1 MESQD
6 VEDNSSFIL
15 HPSSLDLGKRLDAFL
30 AEKIEGWSRSRL
42 QRLIDDG
49 DATVNQNQ
57 AKSSYKL
64 RAEDRIE
71 VELTET
77 FVEKFEPENIP
88 LEIIFEDEN
97 LAVINKKAGMITHPG
112 AGASSGTLAN
122 AIAYKFKIQNEELK
136 IDMDLDEQSKI
147 QNLKSKIGIV
157 HRLDKD
163 TSGLIVVAKNETIHE
178 NLSGQFR
185 NREVYKSYVA
195 LAHGKV
201 ERNTGK
207 IDAPIAR
214 DKHNRLKMSV
224 QKSGRNALSLW
235 KARQRFEKFT
245 LLDVEI
251 KTGRTHQIRVH
262 LSYINHPIV
271 GDETYNS
278 GRDNTVADLHIRQA
292 IAELNRFFL
301 HAERLSFTHPATKEK
316 MDFHATLPKE
326 LKDFLAL
333 I

>member
-1 MESQD
+1 MSEENTILNFQTEPDD
-6 VEDNSSFIL
+6 V
-15 HPSSLDLGKRLDAFL
+15 GKRLDAFL

-42 QRLIDDG
+42 QRLVDDG
-49 DATVNQNQ
+49 EATVNQNQ
-57 AKSSYKL
+57 AKSSYRL
-64 RAEDRIE
+64 RAEDTIE

-77 FVEKFEPENIP
+77 FIEKFEPEDIP
-88 LEIIFEDEN
+88 LEIIFEDES

-112 AGASSGTLAN
+112 AGAPNGTLAN
-122 AIAYKFKIQNEELK
+122 AVAYRFKIQDSEFK
-136 IDMDLDEQSKI
+136 IEGNLDDQSNFQK
-147 QNLKSKIGIV
+147 LKSKIGIV

-163 TSGLIVVAKNETIHE
+163 TSGLIVVAKNETVHE

-235 KARQRFEKFT
+235 KVRQRFEKFT

-278 GRDNTVADLHIRQA
+278 GRDNTVADLQIRQT
-292 IAELNRFFL
+292 IKELNRFFL

-316 MDFHATLPKE
+316 MDFLAPLPKE

>member
-1 MESQD
+1 M
-6 VEDNSSFIL
+6 
-15 HPSSLDLGKRLDAFL
+15 
-30 AEKIEGWSRSRL
+30 
-42 QRLIDDG
+42 
-49 DATVNQNQ
+49 
-57 AKSSYKL
+57 
-64 RAEDRIE
+64 
-71 VELTET
+71 
-77 FVEKFEPENIP
+77 
-88 LEIIFEDEN
+88 
-97 LAVINKKAGMITHPG
+97 
-112 AGASSGTLAN
+112 
-122 AIAYKFKIQNEELK
+122 
-136 IDMDLDEQSKI
+136 
-147 QNLKSKIGIV
+147 
-157 HRLDKD
+157 DKD
-163 TSGLIVVAKNETIHE
+163 TSGLIVVAKNETVHE
-178 NLSGQFR
+178 NLSEQFR

-207 IDAPIAR
+207 IDAPVAR

-262 LSYINHPIV
+262 LAYINHPIV

-278 GRDNTVADLHIRQA
+278 GRDNTVADLEIRQA
-292 IAELNRFFL
+292 IKELNRFFL
-301 HAERLSFTHPATKEK
+301 HAERLSFTHPLTKEK
-316 MDFHATLPKE
+316 MDFHAPLPKK